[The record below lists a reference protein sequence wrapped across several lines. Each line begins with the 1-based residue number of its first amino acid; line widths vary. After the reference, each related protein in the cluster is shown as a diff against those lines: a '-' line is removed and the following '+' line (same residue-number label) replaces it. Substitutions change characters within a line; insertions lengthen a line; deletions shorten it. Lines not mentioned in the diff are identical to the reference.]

1 MSKLR
6 FSSLLLAILVAAPA
20 VLAGQLVQMGDYTR
34 ASQVA
39 MLEMLVIALASVISS
54 QRSLD

>member
-6 FSSLLLAILVAAPA
+6 FSSLLLAILVTAPA
-20 VLAGQLVQMGDYTR
+20 VLAGQLLKTGDYTR

-39 MLEMLVIALASVISS
+39 MLEMLVIVIASAISS
-54 QRSLD
+54 QRRLE